1 CFFIEMERET
11 GRSALAIARAYLI
24 AGDLLGAEGL
34 YEKVVEP
41 GAFSNVSGIYKALL
55 RISVSIRRSVAWLL
69 GGHGNER
76 VEKIEKFLQERPEAL
91 EEYARCLP
99 DVLNG
104 PEKRRYSSVEEQF
117 MVAGCDHD
125 VAQSLARFDYLA
137 AGVRILDISNSSG
150 IPVIEVARLYYR
162 LGRKSYIHPFVRRC
176 DETVLAGRWDSL
188 SMGILRNTILD
199 GLWALVTR
207 ICDEV
212 EDASRKRWAEKAI
225 NELRE
230 KEEFQSIE
238 REVRTLASEEI
249 TIASLQ
255 VLSVRFERFLR

>member
-1 CFFIEMERET
+1 
-11 GRSALAIARAYLI
+11 
-24 AGDLLGAEGL
+24 
-34 YEKVVEP
+34 
-41 GAFSNVSGIYKALL
+41 
-55 RISVSIRRSVAWLL
+55 
-69 GGHGNER
+69 
-76 VEKIEKFLQERPEAL
+76 
-91 EEYARCLP
+91 
-99 DVLNG
+99 
-104 PEKRRYSSVEEQF
+104 
-117 MVAGCDHD
+117 
-125 VAQSLARFDYLA
+125 
-137 AGVRILDISNSSG
+137 
-150 IPVIEVARLYYR
+150 
-162 LGRKSYIHPFVRRC
+162 
-176 DETVLAGRWDSL
+176 
-188 SMGILRNTILD
+188 MGILRNTILD